1 MLYDLKL
8 PIEAKPFS
16 IGARIEHLRQKV
28 DKAQYGRFAGNKK
41 LGSANYKLSTHL
53 DNGRGVYTFCVQEAR
68 LSMRQAKKTDFAP
81 MV

>member
-1 MLYDLKL
+1 M

-16 IGARIEHLRQKV
+16 VGARIEHLREKV

-53 DNGRGVYTFCVQEAR
+53 DNGRGVYTFVCVPVAR